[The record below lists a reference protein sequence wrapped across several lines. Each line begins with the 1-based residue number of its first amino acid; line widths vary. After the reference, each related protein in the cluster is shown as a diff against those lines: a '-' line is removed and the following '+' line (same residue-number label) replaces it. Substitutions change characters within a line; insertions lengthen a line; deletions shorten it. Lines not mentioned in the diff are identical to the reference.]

1 MEWDGS
7 DLRIRAMVETYERAV
22 QAMRKGRTA
31 AAIDGF
37 RSLVPQAK
45 RISSLDAMC
54 VASAALHQVS
64 RLTDGAMKAADTAA
78 AETML
83 AGLAPGSEPTWMLQF
98 ALAGHAAHENDPA
111 AAMAL
116 YDQANAAKRA
126 TMYYQAD
133 TVDQFFDALIRCFD
147 VGMIDQLSRTGDQ
160 DAKPVFIV
168 GMPRSGTTLSEQIIA
183 SIPGVHGAG
192 KLSAV
197 ANLAREVYEHEG
209 AWPGGAK
216 ALTSERATALST
228 QYMETVAK
236 LAPDEARIEDKMP
249 MNFQNLGLILAV
261 FQNAK
266 ILHIEREAADTCFS
280 CYRQLFTGDVSFS
293 YYQQELGRY
302 HTNYVR
308 LMQHWRMAAPGRIH
322 DVSYRGLI
330 ENFEDEARAMVD
342 AIEMPWSDAALAF
355 HKTERENATASAH
368 QVRQPLFRSG
378 LNTAKAYKPYLA
390 PLMDALTGSPA
401 ASPQAAYQPAA

>member
-1 MEWDGS
+1 MELDGS

-22 QAMRKGRTA
+22 QAMRNGRTA

-54 VASAALHQVS
+54 VASAALHQVAQ
-64 RLTDGAMKAADTAA
+64 LTGGAMKAADTAA

-83 AGLAPGSEPTWMLQF
+83 ASLTPGSEPTWMLQF
-98 ALAGHAAHENDPA
+98 ALAGHAAHENDAA

-126 TMYYQAD
+126 TIHYQAD
-133 TVDQFFDALIRCFD
+133 TVDQFFDALTRCFD
-147 VGMIDQLSRTGDQ
+147 VGLIDRLSRNGDQ

-168 GMPRSGTTLSEQIIA
+168 GMPRSGTTLAEQIIA

-192 KLSAV
+192 ELSAV
-197 ANLAREVYEHEG
+197 ANLARDVYKHEG

-228 QYMETVAK
+228 LYMSTVAK
-236 LAPDEARIEDKMP
+236 LAPDAVRIADKMP

-261 FQNAK
+261 FPNAK
-266 ILHIEREAADTCFS
+266 ILHIERDATDTCFS

-293 YYQQELGRY
+293 YD
-302 HTNYVR
+302 
-308 LMQHWRMAAPGRIH
+308 QHA
-322 DVSYRGLI
+322 
-330 ENFEDEARAMVD
+330 
-342 AIEMPWSDAALAF
+342 
-355 HKTERENATASAH
+355 
-368 QVRQPLFRSG
+368 
-378 LNTAKAYKPYLA
+378 
-390 PLMDALTGSPA
+390 
-401 ASPQAAYQPAA
+401 